1 LPATHNPATLQ
12 ADSVALRAPP
22 DPSPARSPTPGRK
35 ARGRVHWTVTIA
47 IVVAHLGALLALLPA
62 FFTWKALL
70 TAVVLQFVCGL
81 GVTVGYH
88 RLLAHRSFK
97 ARKPLEY
104 VLSWL
109 GSLNL
114 QGGPIK
120 WVATHRLHHQHSDDD
135 EDPHTP
141 RHGFF
146 WAHTLWCC
154 TYDPQWDAYEQYSRY
169 ARDLT
174 RDRGHVF
181 IEKTNSLWTLVLAGL
196 LYLWGGW
203 PCVIWGVFVRLIYV
217 YHGTWF
223 VNSASH
229 TWGYRRYDTGDGSR
243 NLWWLA
249 LISLGEGWHNNHHA
263 YPRSAR
269 HGLRFWELDVS
280 WLTIR
285 LLALLRLARDVRVP
299 TLASDRGMA

>member
-1 LPATHNPATLQ
+1 M
-12 ADSVALRAPP
+12 
-22 DPSPARSPTPGRK
+22 
-35 ARGRVHWTVTIA
+35 HWTVTIA